1 MSKSTTSLLNF
12 IYQDFLRLLGVML
25 FCPLIGLYFGKPWF
39 AMLLGLFLYLILQL
53 YSLYRLF
60 RWVESAPDQEPPE
73 LSGVWAALIYNIRRI
88 QISENRSRN
97 TLLGVISRAQDSVA
111 ALEEAIVLIDGNSL
125 IEWWNPAAEKI
136 LGLKSGD
143 QGRNILFFCRTPV
156 FVQYYQDGNYS
167 QEVKL
172 ASWVNND
179 HYLQCKITRF
189 GKNDRLLVAYD
200 VTRLHNLEMM
210 RKDFVDNVSHELRT
224 PLTVLSG
231 YLETFI
237 DQDDLNPRWRRGF
250 GQMQQQTTRMTNI
263 VNDLLLLSRLENN
276 SAATH
281 HKIIDMPHLLHKI
294 FDDAQ
299 AYNIEFKHELHLEVE
314 SYRNLRGGEQELT
327 SAFTNLITNAIKY
340 TPKAGVITIRW
351 FDDAEM
357 SCFSVSDN
365 GIGIEPHHLPRLTE
379 RFYRIDSDR
388 SRETGGTGLGLAIVK
403 HVMLQHDGLLE
414 ITSIREKGSTFI
426 CRFPKERLVH

>member
-143 QGRNILFFCRTPV
+143 QGR
-156 FVQYYQDGNYS
+156 S
-167 QEVKL
+167 
-172 ASWVNND
+172 
-179 HYLQCKITRF
+179 
-189 GKNDRLLVAYD
+189 
-200 VTRLHNLEMM
+200 
-210 RKDFVDNVSHELRT
+210 
-224 PLTVLSG
+224 
-231 YLETFI
+231 
-237 DQDDLNPRWRRGF
+237 
-250 GQMQQQTTRMTNI
+250 TTKM
-263 VNDLLLLSRLENN
+263 
-276 SAATH
+276 A
-281 HKIIDMPHLLHKI
+281 IIAK
-294 FDDAQ
+294 
-299 AYNIEFKHELHLEVE
+299 K
-314 SYRNLRGGEQELT
+314 
-327 SAFTNLITNAIKY
+327 
-340 TPKAGVITIRW
+340 
-351 FDDAEM
+351 
-357 SCFSVSDN
+357 
-365 GIGIEPHHLPRLTE
+365 
-379 RFYRIDSDR
+379 
-388 SRETGGTGLGLAIVK
+388 
-403 HVMLQHDGLLE
+403 
-414 ITSIREKGSTFI
+414 
-426 CRFPKERLVH
+426 

>member
-1 MSKSTTSLLNF
+1 
-12 IYQDFLRLLGVML
+12 
-25 FCPLIGLYFGKPWF
+25 
-39 AMLLGLFLYLILQL
+39 
-53 YSLYRLF
+53 
-60 RWVESAPDQEPPE
+60 
-73 LSGVWAALIYNIRRI
+73 
-88 QISENRSRN
+88 
-97 TLLGVISRAQDSVA
+97 
-111 ALEEAIVLIDGNSL
+111 
-125 IEWWNPAAEKI
+125 
-136 LGLKSGD
+136 
-143 QGRNILFFCRTPV
+143 
-156 FVQYYQDGNYS
+156 
-167 QEVKL
+167 
-172 ASWVNND
+172 
-179 HYLQCKITRF
+179 
-189 GKNDRLLVAYD
+189 
-200 VTRLHNLEMM
+200 
-210 RKDFVDNVSHELRT
+210 
-224 PLTVLSG
+224 VLSG

-281 HKIIDMPHLLHKI
+281 HKLIDMPHLLHKI

-299 AYNIEFKHELHLEVE
+299 AYNIDYQHELHLDME

-340 TPKAGVITIRW
+340 TPKAGVITVRW
-351 FDDAEM
+351 FDDGEM

-414 ITSIREKGSTFI
+414 ITSVREKGSTFI
-426 CRFPKERLVH
+426 CRFPKERLVD